1 MIVLNPTQLISIPLE
16 YVDPAT
22 KESYDMIGCWKV
34 LSWSEHNKVYSRSIQ
49 GDNLDSILYRDG
61 KLKTCLKKL
70 IINKENVDLDDDV
83 IDNLPARLASNL
95 IGSFEK
101 YFEPSEDDLKQLES
115 VSYAFF
121 KGQHVSGVMPQ
132 YLYEHLLANHYSWSL
147 PEIRSMS
154 NYDFQ
159 VHLRVCLVRER
170 IENEFRVT
178 LAGGK
183 SGGKTSGSGKY
194 GRETVHKKFDPVKG
208 DFV

>member
-1 MIVLNPTQLISIPLE
+1 MIVLNPTKLISIALD
-16 YVDPAT
+16 YIDPIL
-22 KESYDMIGCWKV
+22 KESFNVVGYWKV
-34 LSWSEHNKVYSRSIQ
+34 LSWSEHNKIYSRSIN
-49 GDNLDSILYRDG
+49 GDDLDGISYRDG

-70 IINKENVDLDDDV
+70 TINDEDVDLDDNV
-83 IDNLPARLASNL
+83 IDDLPAKLAENL
-95 IGSFEK
+95 VNSFER
-101 YFEPSEDDLKQLES
+101 YFEPSEDDLKKLES

-121 KGQHVSGVMPQ
+121 KGQHIPGMIPQ
-132 YLYEHLLANHYSWSL
+132 YLYEHLLAHHYSWSL

-170 IENEFRVT
+170 IENEFRVA

-183 SGGKTSGSGKY
+183 PGGTSGKSGKL
-194 GRETVHKKFDPVKG
+194 GRETIHKKFDPLKG